1 MVFNS
6 LQFIVFFPIVVL
18 GYFLLPHKY
27 RWFWLLI
34 ASIYFYM
41 SWNPKFII
49 LIFATIITTYL
60 SGLGIQG
67 ADEQNKKTLKKIC
80 AAVSIIFN
88 LTILFFFKYFDFV
101 VESINKILS
110 AGNFKLVNPEFDIML
125 PVGISFYTF
134 QALSYTI
141 DVYRDKDFKVEKNIG
156 RYALFVTFFPQLV
169 AGPIERSKNLLSQFY
184 EKHYFEYKRVKEG
197 LLLMLWGLF
206 EKIVIADRAA
216 IIVNQVFNDLESY
229 SGFEIIV
236 AVLLFA
242 VQVYC
247 DFCGYSDIAIGA
259 AKVMGFKLMTNFRQP
274 YFSKSIKDFW
284 RRWHISLSTWLR
296 DYVYIPLGGSRCSRL
311 KKYRNLLI
319 TFLLSG
325 LWHGANWTYVIWGGI
340 HGCYQIIGDILL
352 PIRGKVMNVLH
363 IDKESFSHRLFQM
376 IFTFGLVDMAWIFF
390 RAPSIKEAV
399 VVFKQMVAQFNLEI
413 FWNGG
418 LYKLGLGQAEF
429 LLLLVAI
436 GILWGV
442 NLLRSKVSL
451 TQELTKQHIIFRWLV
466 YAGVVY
472 SIIFILL
479 LQGFGFVS
487 QEFIYFQF

>member
-1 MVFNS
+1 
-6 LQFIVFFPIVVL
+6 
-18 GYFLLPHKY
+18 
-27 RWFWLLI
+27 
-34 ASIYFYM
+34 
-41 SWNPKFII
+41 
-49 LIFATIITTYL
+49 
-60 SGLGIQG
+60 
-67 ADEQNKKTLKKIC
+67 
-80 AAVSIIFN
+80 
-88 LTILFFFKYFDFV
+88 
-101 VESINKILS
+101 
-110 AGNFKLVNPEFDIML
+110 ML